1 MLEQKNYKIEISA
14 KEANEIIRSLG
25 DYLNLIFN
33 NYQKTTN
40 KNYIVPDF
48 LLEITTELNEED
60 YNINRFVANSILNK
74 LSKNEN
80 IKEENIIID
89 FTSQEI
95 DTIIF
100 AFDTTISIVNNMDKV
115 FSHYK
120 KDYLDLII
128 EVKNYVT
135 SSRNNIKD

>member
-48 LLEITTELNEED
+48 FLEITTELNEED